1 MKFYKCNHCGNVITF
16 IESKGAPVK
25 CCGEKMQEIIPNSV
39 DAAAEKHVP
48 VLKSEGQKVVITV
61 SSVQHPM
68 LKEHYISWVVLETK
82 QGCQLKELQ
91 PEQAPEVQFMLGE
104 DDEAV
109 TAYAY
114 CNLHGLWQLAQ

>member
-25 CCGEKMQEIIPNSV
+25 CCGEKMQEIIPDSV

-48 VLKSEGQKVVITV
+48 VLKGEGQKVVVTV

-68 LKEHYISWVVLETK
+68 LKEHYISFIAFASDDRLQIIKQYPEWNLAARIPVLRHGVLLWYCTK
-82 QGCQLKELQ
+82 
-91 PEQAPEVQFMLGE
+91 
-104 DDEAV
+104 D
-109 TAYAY
+109 
-114 CNLHGLWQLAQ
+114 GLFYKNI

>member
-1 MKFYKCNHCGNVITF
+1 MKFYKCNRCGNIITF
-16 IESKGAPVK
+16 IENKGAPVK
-25 CCGEKMQEIIPNSV
+25 CCGEKMQEIVPDSV